1 MMRRE
6 WVLNGFIKVWKED
19 ATMELILEHIE
30 KSFKNKKAVND
41 VNVTLKEGV
50 HGLLGANGSG
60 KTTLLRMICGLLPKD
75 AGSIHFDDI
84 DALRQ
89 YDIYASNLGYM
100 PQHFGFYP
108 NYTVYEFLDYISIL
122 KNLSKSYSKQRIQE
136 LLDILNLN
144 EQRKTK
150 MKHLSG
156 GMLRR
161 VGIAQALLNNP
172 KILILDE
179 PTAGLDPKERI
190 IFRNLI
196 ASLSQKCIILLSTHI
211 VSDVETIAD
220 DILLMKEGEIV
231 LHDRVDELLDG
242 MRNKVWYIS
251 LPQKEALQLMSHHA
265 VVKSHNIGASIE
277 LRIVS
282 DFPPHPD
289 AQVQEADLD
298 DLYIYYFKEGETL

>member
-1 MMRRE
+1 
-6 WVLNGFIKVWKED
+6 
-19 ATMELILEHIE
+19 MELILEHIE
-30 KSFKNKKAVND
+30 KSFKSKKAVSD
-41 VNVTLKEGV
+41 VNIILREGV

-60 KTTLLRMICGLLPKD
+60 KTTLMRMICGLLPMD
-75 AGSIHFDDI
+75 QGSLHFDEI

-108 NYTVYEFLDYISIL
+108 HYTVYEFLDYICIL

-144 EQRKTK
+144 EQKKTK
-150 MKHLSG
+150 MKNLSG

-196 ASLSQKCIILLSTHI
+196 ASLSQTCIILLSTHI

-220 DILLMKEGEIV
+220 DILIMKEGEIL
-231 LHDRVDELLDG
+231 LHDTVEELLLG
-242 MRNKVWYIS
+242 MRNKVWFVS

-265 VVKSHNIGASIE
+265 IVKSHNVGTSME

-282 DFPPHPD
+282 DRDVPPHPD
-289 AQVQEADLD
+289 AQPQEPDLD
-298 DLYIYYFKEGETL
+298 DLYIYYFKDGETL